1 MVFLSCCS
9 LRTHSTTFFASLIV
23 AVLLWLLSPLT
34 PAVLSLRDVGCPRLV
49 RQIKKRNRDGT
60 GRGRG
65 KNQNNNQNAGQNTHP
80 SAIDDTGAQ
89 SSSDDD
95 DSYGSQQ
102 DRRSDGG
109 YRGGRQ

>member
-1 MVFLSCCS
+1 MV
-9 LRTHSTTFFASLIV
+9 A
-23 AVLLWLLSPLT
+23 LLSPAALLAT
-34 PAVLSLRDVGCPRLV
+34 RRSGYLRPVG
-49 RQIKKRNRDGT
+49 QIKKRNRDGT